1 MKTGIK
7 CENDEFLVMS
17 LKDVLGFI
25 GRANRTITP
34 KMWAIAHQNSHKTQK
49 QRVLLKTLKRAS
61 GV

>member
-1 MKTGIK
+1 
-7 CENDEFLVMS
+7 MS